1 MLKIP
6 AYCLPLSN
14 SETQV
19 SSSITCILQ
28 FKGTYS
34 QGFSIERHCEH
45 WLCPGTTS
53 SGKILTISHI
63 RLVEKSSDSLK
74 LEMGEKLESMIST
87 ESSEAFPNLPIPAPY
102 IFDLMTFVKPCCQK
116 RVVVQVAPEALLE
129 EKNFF
134 LALGIHKPHQVP
146 DKRNI

>member
-19 SSSITCILQ
+19 SSSFTCILQ

-53 SGKILTISHI
+53 SGKILTIVAILQNQNFFVTCHQKV
-63 RLVEKSSDSLK
+63 RYLLCQ
-74 LEMGEKLESMIST
+74 
-87 ESSEAFPNLPIPAPY
+87 
-102 IFDLMTFVKPCCQK
+102 IFRIICQACQPK
-116 RVVVQVAPEALLE
+116 RNAVQVAPEALLE

-146 DKRNI
+146 DKQNILRANYGR